1 MTTEFRAT
9 HKILH
14 DGITIPVL
22 ATDGGQ
28 NSALYRA
35 DEWGGSAPADYEV
48 TEGVVEF
55 QGHPCGAT
63 LVEVCP

>member
-1 MTTEFRAT
+1 MTTKFQPT

-14 DGITIPVL
+14 DGITIPVC
-22 ATDGGQ
+22 APDGDK

-35 DEWGGSAPADYEV
+35 DEWDGSAPADYEV
-48 TEGVVEF
+48 TDGVVEF
-55 QGHPCGAT
+55 QGAPCGAT